1 MWHPRVPLRAG
12 GSSRSDFKVLL
23 QRMLLKV
30 QARQVSLPEQGDSS
44 NARSSASTR
53 SFSECFRLAEQ
64 GCSITSCPSLGCLDT
79 QCQWVNK
86 VRSPIIG
93 VHAQSP
99 LLVLQTSSSWFNTC
113 PTYFPPKT
121 SLGHPK
127 QSRLCCFSTL

>member
-1 MWHPRVPLRAG
+1 M
-12 GSSRSDFKVLL
+12 LL

-113 PTYFPPKT
+113 PTYFPPKDIPWA
-121 SLGHPK
+121 SQGESAVLF
-127 QSRLCCFSTL
+127 QYTLIKSNCSQKKNNPA